1 VFTDVESIH
10 RAADEENGARLLGHL
25 YVRYFADLFGKF
37 VFHPVFPFVIPVLL
51 FWKQRLH
58 SASVT

>member
-37 VFHPVFPFVIPVLL
+37 VFHPCFP
-51 FWKQRLH
+51 
-58 SASVT
+58 S